1 MSLSPKSRLVVAV
14 DGGQSSTLALAAT
27 VSSQIIGTGWGG
39 PSNHIHEPGG
49 VERLQSALENSI
61 LSALQNAGELPEN
74 VIHVCLGMSGV
85 TPLAGEIA
93 QALVPSAQV
102 LVHHDAVTALAGAS
116 IGQQGVIVIA
126 GTGAVAYG
134 QLDDGRSART
144 SGWGYIMGDEGSG
157 YDIGCGALRAATQAS
172 DGRGRPTLL
181 MERIPQHFGM
191 NDLRAVHRSIYS
203 HQITRP
209 QIASLASVVG
219 MTAQDGDIVA
229 QELLRMAGAHLATAA
244 LAVIED
250 LDMLEE
256 GMIVYTAGGVFQAGE
271 AVLAPFRETLQT
283 RSPSSLV
290 DAPAFSPI
298 IGGLLLALRAA
309 GTILDEGVLQRIRD
323 SAPEAAI
330 SKQSTP
336 NM

>member
-1 MSLSPKSRLVVAV
+1 MSLSPISSLVMAV

-27 VSSQIIGTGWGG
+27 ITGQIVGTGWGG

-61 LSALQNAGELPEN
+61 LSALQNTRHLAEN
-74 VIHVCLGMSGV
+74 VSHICLGMSGV

-102 LVHHDAVTALAGAS
+102 LIHHDAVTALAGAS
-116 IGQQGVIVIA
+116 IGQPGVIVIA

-172 DGRGRPTLL
+172 DGRGRTTLL

-191 NDLRAVHRSIYS
+191 DDLRAVHRGIYS

-219 MTAQDGDIVA
+219 MASQDGDTVA
-229 QELLRMAGAHLATAA
+229 QELLRTAGAHLATAA
-244 LAVIED
+244 LAVIER
-250 LDMLEE
+250 LNMLEA
-256 GMIVYTAGGVFQAGE
+256 GMAVYTTGGVFRAGE
-271 AVLAPFRETLQT
+271 AVLAPFQKTLQT
-283 RSPSSLV
+283 RSRSSVV

-298 IGGLLLALRAA
+298 IGGLLLALKAA
-309 GTILDEGVLQRIRD
+309 GIMLDKGVLQRIRD

-330 SKQSTP
+330 SKQAAP
-336 NM
+336 NL